1 MKEIQR
7 YSRNI
12 RVVLQALMLLLP
24 LSVVYF
30 WAFVQTPWDFLTT
43 TGIIQF
49 SHDISSYTSQP
60 LSIETRMWA
69 LVVSLL
75 PCGVIFYALLILT
88 KLFKSYE
95 ASEVFTVETV
105 KYYRKLGLSF
115 FYWAFGGLVYGG
127 LISVVLSFNNPPGQR
142 ILSISFTGLDVVT
155 LFCGMI
161 VLVIS
166 YVMNEAQK
174 IADEQRNTI

>member
-1 MKEIQR
+1 
-7 YSRNI
+7 
-12 RVVLQALMLLLP
+12 
-24 LSVVYF
+24 
-30 WAFVQTPWDFLTT
+30 
-43 TGIIQF
+43 
-49 SHDISSYTSQP
+49 
-60 LSIETRMWA
+60 
-69 LVVSLL
+69 
-75 PCGVIFYALLILT
+75 
-88 KLFKSYE
+88 
-95 ASEVFTVETV
+95 
-105 KYYRKLGLSF
+105 LSF

-174 IADEQRNTI
+174 IADEQRHTI